1 MYLYMTMSTRM
12 HMWRETER
20 TEFERREDMN
30 EVTELPRGQSE
41 RENVTKSQMLEPSV

>member
-1 MYLYMTMSTRM
+1 MTMSTHM
-12 HMWRETER
+12 HMWRETETET

-30 EVTELPRGQSE
+30 EATELPRGQSE